1 MSEVEPQIFAPT
13 IVEAMDQDAAQEFAE
28 ESAEESADTSHS
40 SVFSP
45 HAEHE
50 AEEDDHSLD
59 VISNAESAPADSA
72 EPETAADGLLPS
84 VSTEATPGILD
95 GLSEIEDKPK
105 SDSSVQSSA
114 KPLMS
119 VKPTG
124 KLNGGPPTP
133 LVKKII
139 NSGTFGAGT
148 TSKPP
153 LANASAPAKSSAAP
167 VLKKSTSSAPP
178 SRTLMPSSRT
188 PAASAVG
195 PTRRQSV
202 VPAKP
207 SAPAMSKS
215 ISANAKPASAPAKSV
230 SPSTKPPVSTSAT
243 RASVVSPTGSVTSA
257 SSRPRASVSEGVKR
271 APLAR
276 QSVAAGTKP
285 PLGASSKRSATI
297 SVPKSTRT
305 TPSISS
311 IKEVKEDGKVLEEL
325 QSKLKEANDALVLK
339 NENVIQLEN
348 RVVELKSS
356 LENTL
361 HDFATKVSLAEQL
374 EQEKTSLEIQLSQAR
389 NAVVESDS
397 VRERG
402 EVAVL
407 AMRQDLETA
416 RATSV
421 ANAELID
428 SLRNRIQDLQ
438 TQLIS
443 SQETLDIMQNSGS
456 SDTQREIAERESLLK
471 AQTDLDAM
479 VAENEALKAAH
490 AIALQTL
497 DAKLQDAESKAIMV
511 DGLAAQIAALKE
523 EKEENSGKVSELEIE
538 VLELKESQE
547 AVEDERERL
556 SVRVKALEDELLK
569 AISASQT
576 NHDTAKA
583 RELEVA
589 AEIEALQKSHAAA
602 LRAASD
608 EQERLSA
615 ALENLQVQ
623 LATALAEQEQVKTA
637 VSAAEEEH
645 ACRVQEIEQAH
656 SDRVVEFLNEI
667 KNIKSE
673 LENQEAY
680 YNSKLNVVKEEHV
693 KLLQEEFERAKTRD
707 LNLDLTRDIVQ
718 SEAADAHA
726 QELQGLRAGSS
737 ASIEQIQAANRLAL
751 ADLKAEHTALLESEV
766 TSLKKIISTLKTD
779 LKATQDD
786 LAKAKI
792 SLEAARMDV
801 TTLTEQR
808 DEARS
813 LLASA
818 PNSST
823 HVEEVARLSQELS
836 NTKDDLNAVTE
847 MLNLTKVS
855 LTQISNNQTK
865 DLEDA
870 AKARA
875 DEVTKLRS
883 VHDEEIAI
891 LAAQKSELSVRVSD
905 LEGELATLKATVA
918 SERMIPKVNGNSNG
932 AAPPTSPSVTKEDL
946 QKMHE
951 AHNLKI
957 YDLEAAHAR
966 AIKALSER
974 VEASEKAAAE
984 LNLEIQRKTMEIQYL
999 EQDQEESQEQITRLK
1014 EDLDTLTERNAKEQA
1029 TAA

>member
-1 MSEVEPQIFAPT
+1 M
-13 IVEAMDQDAAQEFAE
+13 
-28 ESAEESADTSHS
+28 
-40 SVFSP
+40 
-45 HAEHE
+45 
-50 AEEDDHSLD
+50 
-59 VISNAESAPADSA
+59 
-72 EPETAADGLLPS
+72 
-84 VSTEATPGILD
+84 
-95 GLSEIEDKPK
+95 
-105 SDSSVQSSA
+105 
-114 KPLMS
+114 
-119 VKPTG
+119 
-124 KLNGGPPTP
+124 
-133 LVKKII
+133 
-139 NSGTFGAGT
+139 
-148 TSKPP
+148 
-153 LANASAPAKSSAAP
+153 
-167 VLKKSTSSAPP
+167 
-178 SRTLMPSSRT
+178 
-188 PAASAVG
+188 
-195 PTRRQSV
+195 
-202 VPAKP
+202 
-207 SAPAMSKS
+207 
-215 ISANAKPASAPAKSV
+215 
-230 SPSTKPPVSTSAT
+230 
-243 RASVVSPTGSVTSA
+243 
-257 SSRPRASVSEGVKR
+257 
-271 APLAR
+271 
-276 QSVAAGTKP
+276 
-285 PLGASSKRSATI
+285 
-297 SVPKSTRT
+297 
-305 TPSISS
+305 
-311 IKEVKEDGKVLEEL
+311 EEL

-428 SLRNRIQDLQ
+428 SLRNQIQDLQ

-623 LATALAEQEQVKTA
+623 LATALAEQEQVRTA

-693 KLLQEEFERAKTRD
+693 KLLQEEFERAK
-707 LNLDLTRDIVQ
+707 

-918 SERMIPKVNGNSNG
+918 SEHMIPKVNGNSNG
-932 AAPPTSPSVTKEDL
+932 AAPPTSPGVTKEDL